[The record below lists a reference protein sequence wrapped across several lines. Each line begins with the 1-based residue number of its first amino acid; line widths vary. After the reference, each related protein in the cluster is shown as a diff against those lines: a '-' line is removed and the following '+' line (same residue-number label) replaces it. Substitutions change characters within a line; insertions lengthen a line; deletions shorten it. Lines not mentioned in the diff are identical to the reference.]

1 MDYLR
6 YRLAPTILLL
16 AALVGCNQRQSP
28 QELKEKTAEATAK
41 AKSDAKAVAEGVRE
55 GWNRNKPLDLNPA
68 TRDQLMSLPGMT
80 TGEGDRVIAAR
91 PYAEPHDLVARHI
104 ISQTEYDRIADKVTV
119 GK

>member
-16 AALVGCNQRQSP
+16 AALVGCNQQQSP

-41 AKSDAKAVAEGVRE
+41 AKSDVKAVAEGVRE
-55 GWNRNKPLDLNPA
+55 GWNRNKPLDLNTA
-68 TRDQLMSLPGMT
+68 TRDQLMSLPGMSA
-80 TGEGDRVIAAR
+80 GEADRVIAAR

>member
-1 MDYLR
+1 
-6 YRLAPTILLL
+6 
-16 AALVGCNQRQSP
+16 
-28 QELKEKTAEATAK
+28 
-41 AKSDAKAVAEGVRE
+41 
-55 GWNRNKPLDLNPA
+55 
-68 TRDQLMSLPGMT
+68 MSLPGMT